1 MCARA
6 GSWVQD
12 YRGGTILYYYLM
24 ITAWLRDNRNCM
36 QYASTSMSASITV
49 IIINTGQTAYC
60 KWGKIRWLNFHSFS
74 NFQEHHKNF
83 SVISTSG

>member
-1 MCARA
+1 MHGMCVRA

-36 QYASTSMSASITV
+36 HYASISMSASITV
-49 IIINTGQTAYC
+49 INTGHTAYR
-60 KWGKIRWLNFHSFS
+60 KWGKIRWLNFHNFH
-74 NFQEHHKNF
+74 NFQENRKSF
-83 SVISTSG
+83 L